1 MLRRIITTLCIYLIS
16 CGLTPLLAT
25 TLLQDLVKT
34 DIATGHETKCAMRD
48 RYGYL
53 WVGTSLGVQC
63 YDSNGRSV
71 YDNGYNAL
79 LPISNLMITSFCE
92 SGDDVFIA
100 TNNGLYLFDRSKNSV
115 SKVRLQTEYRV
126 EISSQVEKIALVGD
140 KYLWICT
147 EGQGLFVYDIENNNL
162 RQDSRYGS
170 FYTDVVTGL
179 NGLVYTSSINGDI
192 QAFSPQGDFVKKMS
206 IPGYVAGK
214 NAILLA
220 VSNRDIWISTWKGF
234 YRLNVS
240 TNEID
245 RVTTRFYNDNINA
258 LLARPDGSLLIATNR
273 GLWSY
278 NPLNDNVSQIISA
291 NNVGDDY
298 DVRIIG
304 LSEESNGEIIV
315 IHPTGP
321 IDVLSTQIQSMRF
334 YSLPSE
340 NAVAHNQIVALQVD
354 SDSSGFWAGTENGL
368 FYFDMTQHGFNGEK
382 IAELKNMSITALKLI
397 GNQLWIG
404 TKLNGLVVF
413 DTNSRKMVK
422 TYTIDEST
430 PYSLLSNKINNIYK
444 ASDGKIYLLTD
455 WGICYY
461 NEPEDNFMSLT
472 EFNHHT
478 RATAMEEDSNGHQW
492 IATLNN
498 GLFYRE
504 QPGDKFRAADWCRN
518 IFSLPIINLYRDSSN
533 RLWATTKNQGV
544 FIHDEVANDFVA
556 IDIPMSAEKTVS
568 FITED
573 FSGNIWSRVN
583 NMLVEIDS
591 GLSARIYHFVHAPE
605 MLPVIRMSIGKRNF
619 IIIGSRNG
627 FYTFDPNKVNSCE
640 DCVKSLPK
648 SITFPNVSG
657 DDQTIEEFGLNSL
670 LYTRRKI
677 ELPYEYNTFNISLS
691 SIHPYTE
698 PNVQFDYCL
707 EGFDKTWR
715 IGNYNSEISYSNI
728 PFGEYRL
735 LMRPHG
741 LDNSAASQLAITV
754 LPPWYLS
761 TAALVVYAIL
771 FVMISYGVFIL
782 TRRLL
787 RKNMHRK
794 INEVRLQ
801 NERELFE
808 SKMRYFVDL
817 VHEIRTPLMLISLP
831 LEQLTASLKN
841 DADQVAKSK
850 NMVFI
855 RSMQHNID
863 YLLGITNQL
872 LDFRKVEN
880 NSEVKLNIVQYN
892 VSLSMRKICQRFD
905 EPLRIQNLEL
915 IMDFP
920 DEDILIAADAD
931 KIDRILMNLVGN
943 AMKYASHKIMLR
955 LSLIDDD
962 NVEIMVG
969 DDGPG
974 VPTVE
979 REKIFDTYYQI
990 GNDNVA
996 ASLGTGLG
1004 LAYSKLVAEAHK
1016 GFVKAGESCFGG
1028 ALFTL
1033 TLPKGELASVTPD
1046 DVVID
1051 KESYMISDSD
1061 ILLDQDKTI
1070 LLVED
1075 NKELRDMISGALRNY
1090 CKVLTAVDGLK
1101 ALDVLAS
1108 NHVDVIVSDVMM
1120 PRMDGI
1126 ELCKRVKSDL
1136 YNSQILFLILT
1147 AKTGAEAH
1155 EIGMK
1160 SGADVYLEK
1169 PFSVKHLI
1177 YQINNLLRTRQ
1188 KFYELVRDNISTK
1201 VPTVAEFKPVLNR
1214 MDADFLSKMNDYI
1227 SESIRNEEFS
1237 IDTLAEKMNMSRSSF
1252 YRKITVIVGMSPS
1265 EYLKN
1270 FRLTRAAE
1278 LLVDGCRISEVSN
1291 RVGFASSSY
1300 FAKCFKEKFGV
1311 LPSEYVSSLPSG
1323 GNNES
1328 QADENLPNGALQD
1341 EDDSRIDA

>member
-1 MLRRIITTLCIYLIS
+1 MNSSMLRRIITALCIYLITCS
-16 CGLTPLLAT
+16 LTPLRAT

-48 RYGYL
+48 KYGYL
-53 WVGTSLGVQC
+53 WIGTSLGVQC

-92 SGDDVFIA
+92 TGDDVFIA
-100 TNNGLYLFDRSKNSV
+100 TNNGLYLFDRSRNFV
-115 SKVRLQTEYRV
+115 SKFRLQTEYRV
-126 EISSQVEKIALVGD
+126 EISSQVEKLFLVGE

-147 EGQGLFVYDIENNNL
+147 EGQGFFIYDVEDGSL
-162 RQDSRYGS
+162 RQNSRYGS
-170 FYTDVVTGL
+170 FYTDLVIGL
-179 NGLVYTSSINGDI
+179 NGLVYTSTINGEI
-192 QAFSPQGDFVKKMS
+192 QVYSPQGGEYVKKIA
-206 IPGYVAGK
+206 IPDYVAGK

-220 VSNRDIWISTWKGF
+220 VTNSDIWISTWRGF
-234 YRLNVS
+234 YRLNVV
-240 TNEID
+240 TDEIH
-245 RVTTRFYNDNINA
+245 RVPSNRYNDNINA
-258 LLARPDGSLLIATNR
+258 LLARPDGTLLIGSNS

-278 NPLNDNVSQIISA
+278 NPINDNVRQVISA

-304 LSEESNGEIIV
+304 LSAEANGEIIV

-334 YSLPSE
+334 YPLPADYAS
-340 NAVAHNQIVALQVD
+340 NHNQIVAMEVAQD
-354 SDSSGFWAGTENGL
+354 STGFWAGTENGL
-368 FYFDMTQHGFNGEK
+368 YYFDMTQPGFNGIK
-382 IAELKNMSITALKLI
+382 IPEMRNMSITALLLV
-397 GNQLWIG
+397 GDRLWIG
-404 TKLNGLVVF
+404 TKLNGVIVY
-413 DTNSRKMVK
+413 DTKIGKTVK
-422 TYTIDEST
+422 TYTFDEST
-430 PYSLLSNKINNIYK
+430 PYSLISNKVNSIYA

-461 NEPEDNFMSLT
+461 NESEENFMSLT
-472 EFNHHT
+472 EFNHHA
-478 RATAMEEDSNGHQW
+478 RATAMQEDSNGGQW

-504 QPGDKFRAADWCRN
+504 QPTGKFLKADWCRN
-518 IFSLPIINLYRDSSN
+518 LVSLPIINLYRDSSD
-533 RLWATTKNQGV
+533 RLWAMTKNHGI
-544 FIHDEVANDFVA
+544 FIYNEASNDFVE
-556 IDIPMSAEKTVS
+556 IDIPISAEKAVS
-568 FITED
+568 FLTED
-573 FSGNIWSRVN
+573 FNRNIWSRVN
-583 NMLVEIDS
+583 NMLVEIDQS
-591 GLSARIYHFVHAPE
+591 LQARIYHFVNTPE
-605 MLPVIRMSIGKRNF
+605 MMPVIRISTDNRNY

-627 FYTFDPNKVNSCE
+627 FYTFDPNKVNTC
-640 DCVKSLPK
+640 DNCVKALPK
-648 SITFPNVSG
+648 SITFPNVKL
-657 DDQTIEEFGLNSL
+657 DEETIKALNLNSL
-670 LYTRRKI
+670 LYMRRAI
-677 ELPYEYNTFNISLS
+677 ELPYEYNTFNIGLS

-698 PNVQFDYCL
+698 PNIQFDYFL
-707 EGFDKTWR
+707 EGYDKSWR
-715 IGNYNSEISYSNI
+715 IGNYSSEISYSNI

-741 LDNSAASQLAITV
+741 LDNSTIYKLAITV
-754 LPPWYLS
+754 LPPWYLTT
-761 TAALVVYAIL
+761 TALIVYLIL
-771 FVMISYGVFIL
+771 FALFGYGLFLFI
-782 TRRLL
+782 RRLL
-787 RKNMHRK
+787 RKNMRRK

-808 SKMRYFVDL
+808 AKTRYFVDL

-841 DADQVAKSK
+841 DVEQVAKSK

-880 NSEVKLNIVQYN
+880 NSDVKLNIVQYN
-892 VSLSMRKICQRFD
+892 ISSSMRKICQRFD

-915 IMDFP
+915 IIDFP
-920 DEDILIAADAD
+920 EEDVIIAADAD

-955 LSLIDDD
+955 LSMIGNDM
-962 NVEIMVG
+962 VEIKVG

-974 VPTVE
+974 VPKVE

-996 ASLGTGLG
+996 TSLGTGLG

-1016 GFVKAGESCFGG
+1016 GYVAAGESEFGG

-1033 TLPKGELASVTPD
+1033 MLPMG
-1046 DVVID
+1046 DVAEVAPEEVISD
-1051 KESYMISDSD
+1051 KDSYMLPDSE
-1061 ILLDQDKTI
+1061 ILLNQDKTI

-1075 NKELRDMISGALRNY
+1075 NKELRDMISGALCHY

-1101 ALDVLAS
+1101 ALDVLQA

-1126 ELCKRVKSDL
+1126 ELCQKVKGDL

-1188 KFYELVRDNISTK
+1188 KFYELVRNNKSTTAPIS
-1201 VPTVAEFKPVLNR
+1201 AEFKPVLNR
-1214 MDADFLSKMNDYI
+1214 MDADFLARMNDFI

-1252 YRKITVIVGMSPS
+1252 YRKITMIVGMSPS

-1300 FAKCFKEKFGV
+1300 FAKCFKEKFEV
-1311 LPSEYVSSLPSG
+1311 LPSEYVASLPTNGEKQSDSA
-1323 GNNES
+1323 NDLQEES
-1328 QADENLPNGALQD
+1328 AEPQND
-1341 EDDSRIDA
+1341 